1 MGLAIACE
9 TRTGDTP
16 QSKRQRQR
24 RRPPGI
30 LMTTPESLALLLSYY
45 DAPQVFG
52 NLKCVAID
60 ELHAF
65 AGTKRGDLLALGLA
79 RPQSRSPTCRRV
91 GLAATVPDLA
101 WPAVRPSPHNRAA
114 RVPQLRQARVRGSG
128 GQTRG

>member
-52 NLKCVAID
+52 NLRCVAID

-65 AGTKRGDLLALGLA
+65 AGTQRGALLALGLA
-79 RPQSRSPTCRRV
+79 RLQSLSPTCRRV
-91 GLAATVPDLA
+91 GLPPTVHDRSEEHTSELQSLMRISY
-101 WPAVRPSPHNRAA
+101 AVF
-114 RVPQLRQARVRGSG
+114 
-128 GQTRG
+128 